1 METIVFID
9 SEITNEGV
17 TADLGAIKENKQFHS
32 ADKQDFSD
40 FVKDIK
46 FVCGHNIIHHDL
58 KYIGE
63 LFDKNN
69 TPDYIDTLYMSP
81 LVFSKKPYHKLLK
94 DDKLQ
99 TDELNNPLNDAIK
112 AKDLFYD
119 EVNAF
124 QTLSSGMKRRWWFG
138 Y

>member
-69 TPDYIDTLYMSP
+69 TPDYIDTLYISP
-81 LVFSKKPYHKLLK
+81 LVFPKKPYHISIFYAMYDFVLV
-94 DDKLQ
+94 
-99 TDELNNPLNDAIK
+99 LNDFSYR
-112 AKDLFYD
+112 LFRCTHRKFITANKTVCQYC
-119 EVNAF
+119 F
-124 QTLSSGMKRRWWFG
+124 L
-138 Y
+138 